1 MAKYVFVTETG
12 GDIPQQFVDRY
23 GIEIVPMHV
32 TFGGRN
38 LDDGAFPVSEIFQ
51 HYRQSGEI
59 PSTSGCTPED
69 FTRVFDRI
77 HQRDPEAHIIYLA
90 YSAATTC
97 SFESAHLAAEN
108 RDYVTCIDTKSVT
121 AAQFLIVTNAA
132 RYAESHSDAT
142 LAELD
147 AFIADQVHRIRMSFV
162 PGALDFLR
170 AGGRLSNAAY
180 LGAQILKIK
189 PVISVQDG
197 ILVATRKLRG
207 SMDVTVRRMV
217 KEFLDAETWDT
228 ERIGLIRN
236 EGLSEAIQKEVVETV
251 RAAGFQEIT
260 WIETGCVI
268 ASHSGPG
275 SFGIAALTQ

>member
-1 MAKYVFVTETG
+1 
-12 GDIPQQFVDRY
+12 
-23 GIEIVPMHV
+23 
-32 TFGGRN
+32 
-38 LDDGAFPVSEIFQ
+38 
-51 HYRQSGEI
+51 
-59 PSTSGCTPED
+59 
-69 FTRVFDRI
+69 
-77 HQRDPEAHIIYLA
+77 
-90 YSAATTC
+90 
-97 SFESAHLAAEN
+97 
-108 RDYVTCIDTKSVT
+108 
-121 AAQFLIVTNAA
+121 
-132 RYAESHSDAT
+132 
-142 LAELD
+142 
-147 AFIADQVHRIRMSFV
+147 MSFV